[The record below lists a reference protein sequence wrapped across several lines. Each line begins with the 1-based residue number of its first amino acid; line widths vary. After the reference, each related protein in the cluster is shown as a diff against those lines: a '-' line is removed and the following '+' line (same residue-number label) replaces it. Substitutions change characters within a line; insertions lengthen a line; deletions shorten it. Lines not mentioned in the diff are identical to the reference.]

1 LGERNSPRVLARA
14 ACCPR
19 HHLTQWRNFATL
31 ALRFSR
37 NLGGPRLPRSAK
49 AKEPYLYMV
58 QMQDVMSKPMP
69 DFREGSIV
77 KGRILEVRPREVLV
91 DIGYKSEGVISL
103 SEFEDVE
110 NLEVG
115 DEVDVLLE
123 RLENDEGMVV
133 LSKEKAAYRQNW
145 NKIASVFQEDGL
157 IKGKVKSVVKGGL
170 MVNIGVEAFLPASQ
184 IDIVPPKDL
193 QQFVGN
199 TYDFKIVK
207 INDDRRNVVLSRRE
221 LIEQERSEK
230 RQQFMDRVK
239 VGDRVTGTVKNLTD
253 FGAFIDLDGMDGLLH
268 ITDMTWGRLG
278 HPSELVKVGQQLEV
292 QVLDINKE
300 KERVSLGLKQ
310 TQKNPWDQ
318 IEERFPAGQKVK
330 GKITNL
336 VPYGAFVELE
346 EGVEGLIH
354 VSELSWT
361 KRIMRP
367 SDILTV
373 GQEVEAVVLG
383 VNKEEQKISLGLRQL
398 EANPWDEIEKKFTIG
413 SRVKGKI
420 RNMTAYGA
428 FVELDEG
435 IDGMIH
441 VSDLSWTRKINHP
454 SEMFKKGDEV
464 EAEVI
469 DIDKTNQ
476 RISLGIKQ
484 LSDDPWKIIDQKYKI
499 GDLVTGKVSKLASF
513 GAFVELQDDIDGLVH
528 ISQLSE
534 DHVAKVKDVLKV
546 GQEVE
551 ARVIKVDKVERRI
564 GLSIKA
570 ANYTEEQLRKE
581 AETFDTLRPGEDMVG
596 LEKAFAAA
604 EQEEYR
610 PGESKKAT
618 AASKESKPE
627 AKESKPKKESKK
639 K

>member
-1 LGERNSPRVLARA
+1 
-14 ACCPR
+14 
-19 HHLTQWRNFATL
+19 
-31 ALRFSR
+31 
-37 NLGGPRLPRSAK
+37 
-49 AKEPYLYMV
+49 MV

-103 SEFEDVE
+103 AEFEDIE

-145 NKIASVFQEDGL
+145 NKIAAVFQDDGL

-230 RQQFMDRVK
+230 RQKFMDSVN

-398 EANPWDEIEKKFTIG
+398 EPNPWDEIEKKFTIG
-413 SRVKGKI
+413 SHVKGTI

-454 SEMFKKGDEV
+454 SEVFKKGDEV

-484 LSDDPWKIIDQKYKI
+484 LSDDPWKNIDQKYKI
-499 GDLVTGKVSKLASF
+499 GDLVKGNVTKLASF
-513 GAFVELQDDIDGLVH
+513 GAFVQLADDIDGLVH

-570 ANYTEEQLRKE
+570 ANYSEEQLRKE

-610 PGESKKAT
+610 PGEAAKKEPK
-618 AASKESKPE
+618 ASKEPKE
-627 AKESKPKKESKK
+627 AKEPKESKRESKKESKK

>member
-1 LGERNSPRVLARA
+1 
-14 ACCPR
+14 
-19 HHLTQWRNFATL
+19 
-31 ALRFSR
+31 
-37 NLGGPRLPRSAK
+37 
-49 AKEPYLYMV
+49 MV

-91 DIGYKSEGVISL
+91 DIGYKSEGVIPIT
-103 SEFEDVE
+103 EFDDVDS
-110 NLEVG
+110 LEVG

-145 NKIASVFQEDGL
+145 NKIVHVFQGDGL

-184 IDIVPPKDL
+184 IDVVPPKDL

-207 INDDRRNVVLSRRE
+207 LNDDRKNVVLSRRE
-221 LIEQERSEK
+221 VIEQERSEK
-230 RQQFMDRVK
+230 RQKFMEGVN

-278 HPSELVKVGQQLEV
+278 HPSELLKVGQQLEV
-292 QVLDINKE
+292 VVLDINKE

-318 IEERFPAGQKVK
+318 IEERFPAGQRIK
-330 GKITNL
+330 GKIANL
-336 VPYGAFVELE
+336 VPYGAFVEIE

-367 SDILTV
+367 ADILTV

-398 EANPWDEIEKKFTIG
+398 EPNPWDEIEKKFTIG
-413 SRVKGKI
+413 STVKGKI

-454 SEMFKKGDEV
+454 SEVFKKADEV
-464 EAEVI
+464 EAVVI
-469 DIDKTNQ
+469 DIDKVNQ

-484 LSDDPWKIIDQKYKI
+484 LSDDPWKTIDQKYKI
-499 GDLVTGKVSKLASF
+499 GDLVKGKVTKLASF
-513 GAFVELQDDIDGLVH
+513 GAFVQLQDDIDGLVH

-551 ARVIKVDKVERRI
+551 ARVIKVDKLERRI

-610 PGESKKAT
+610 PGESKKEREE
-618 AASKESKPE
+618 SEPKESEDSKR
-627 AKESKPKKESKK
+627 ESTKTKK
-639 K
+639 

>member
-1 LGERNSPRVLARA
+1 
-14 ACCPR
+14 
-19 HHLTQWRNFATL
+19 
-31 ALRFSR
+31 
-37 NLGGPRLPRSAK
+37 
-49 AKEPYLYMV
+49 MV

-103 SEFEDVE
+103 AEFEDVE

-145 NKIASVFQEDGL
+145 NKIAGVFQQDGL

-230 RQQFMDRVK
+230 RQKFMDGVN

-398 EANPWDEIEKKFTIG
+398 EPNPWDEIEKKFTIG
-413 SRVKGKI
+413 SRVKGTI

-454 SEMFKKGDEV
+454 SEVFKKGDEV

-484 LSDDPWKIIDQKYKI
+484 LSDDPWKNIDQKYKI
-499 GDLVTGKVSKLASF
+499 GDLVKGNVTKLASF
-513 GAFVELQDDIDGLVH
+513 GAFVQLADDIDGLVH

-570 ANYTEEQLRKE
+570 ANYSEEQLRKE

-610 PGESKKAT
+610 PGEAAKKEPK
-618 AASKESKPE
+618 AAKESKPAKE
-627 AKESKPKKESKK
+627 AKEPKPKKESKK

>member
-1 LGERNSPRVLARA
+1 
-14 ACCPR
+14 
-19 HHLTQWRNFATL
+19 
-31 ALRFSR
+31 
-37 NLGGPRLPRSAK
+37 
-49 AKEPYLYMV
+49 MI
-58 QMQDVMSKPMP
+58 QMRDVMSKPMP

-103 SEFEDVE
+103 NEFEDVE

-123 RLENDEGMVV
+123 RLENDEGMVI

-145 NKIASVFQEDGL
+145 NKIASVFQGDGL

-230 RQQFMDRVK
+230 RQKFMEGVK
-239 VGDRVTGTVKNLTD
+239 IGDKVQGTVKNLTD

-278 HPSELVKVGQQLEV
+278 HPSELVKVGQPLEV
-292 QVLDINKE
+292 VVLDINKE

-361 KRIMRP
+361 KRVMRP

-398 EANPWDEIEKKFTIG
+398 EPNPWDEIEHKFTIG

-454 SEMFKKGDEV
+454 SEVFKKGDEV

-484 LSDDPWKIIDQKYKI
+484 LTEDPWKNIDQKYKI
-499 GDLVTGKVSKLASF
+499 GDLVKGNVTKLASF
-513 GAFVELQDDIDGLVH
+513 GAFVQLNDDIDGLVH

-581 AETFDTLRPGEDMVG
+581 SEAFDTLKPGEDMVG

-604 EQEEYR
+604 EQEDYR
-610 PGESKKAT
+610 PGESKKESKPPKGSKPAKEP
-618 AASKESKPE
+618 KESKR
-627 AKESKPKKESKK
+627 ESKKESKK